1 MSGTGPRPRG
11 QPHPSPLLDFLRRE
25 LAPTPGRLGAT
36 LRLTLACTAATVP
49 IMIHHIPHGL
59 VVMIVIY
66 LITKEDTTATVLG
79 SVLAVLGV
87 TLGFALALLAW
98 QVALETAW
106 RLAFV
111 FLFAA
116 IGLYMARISVLG
128 AIGSAVGVPASM
140 AMVLPDILP
149 VPNVEAMTEFVLWL
163 WWCIVL
169 GLAVNLGVQLLLSPG
184 DPLTLLRRALAER
197 FEAVEECVH
206 RLLGRRGSGGPR
218 SSLPSLTLLT
228 IAGSSE
234 MLTLLQMASL
244 RHAWARRHRPELG
257 ALIGLAD
264 LLVTAAAAVEAAP
277 PLAPEGDTRARLER
291 VAAECAHM
299 AHALTLPSAFWS
311 DEPRTVDLPAA
322 PHAAAIPALEAME
335 RALGETVL
343 AMQGTQRPASEP
355 PKTTSLL
362 VPDAFSN
369 PEYVRFAVRGG
380 LACLICDFILVGF
393 NYPGIYTSVIT
404 CFVVSLS
411 TIGASMQKGV
421 LRFSGAAVGGITG
434 IFALMYILPHVE
446 TLGGFWVVFA
456 TGTAVAAW
464 VNFGSPRVSYGGYQV
479 GLAFYKILLQ
489 GWGPVTAL
497 TVARDRIVGVAL
509 GLLVFGVLERVLWP
523 VSASERRE
531 RRFVDVLRS
540 LAALARLGSRDRAQ
554 TGPDRELDD
563 QRHQVAHALGETQR
577 LLDESKFELGV
588 GELEAFQR
596 RLGDVQIVFLLLLSL
611 VYHWRTHG
619 RPAPALQFGEAV
631 ARHLDALAA
640 SHRESPADLEASLAA
655 VSRALESPGAQTGG
669 AAGASEQPLDLYR
682 ALVRLVSQL
691 EPWRASPSRVEMAA
705 RS

>member
-421 LRFSGAAVGGITG
+421 LRFSGAAVGGIMG

-691 EPWRASPSRVEMAA
+691 EPWRASPSRVEMVA

>member
-335 RALGETVL
+335 RALGETAL
-343 AMQGTQRPASEP
+343 AMQGTQRPAPEP

-421 LRFSGAAVGGITG
+421 LRFSGAAVGGIMG